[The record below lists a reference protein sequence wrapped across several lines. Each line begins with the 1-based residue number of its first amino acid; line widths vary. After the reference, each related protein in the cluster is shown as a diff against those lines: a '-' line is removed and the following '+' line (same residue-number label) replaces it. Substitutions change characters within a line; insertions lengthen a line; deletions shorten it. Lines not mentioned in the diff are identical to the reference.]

1 MDYKMTFNR
10 VYRFTSAHRLHSEQL
25 SDAENIDVYEKCNNY
40 NGHGHDYTLE
50 VSVQGIPDETTGMII
65 PLEEFDH
72 KVQNVINKMDYK
84 HLNYEVDFFK
94 QSLSTGEIIIQY
106 LWDGLNKNFKQ
117 QELYHLKL
125 WETNNNYFE
134 LGVQYD

>member
-25 SDAENIDVYEKCNNY
+25 SEEENIEVYEKCNNY

-50 VSVQGIPDETTGMII
+50 VGVQGTPDSITGMII

-72 KVQNVINKMDYK
+72 KVQTVINKLDYK
-84 HLNYEVDFFK
+84 HLNYEVDFFE
-94 QSLSTGEIIIQY
+94 QNLSTGEIIIQY
-106 LWDGLNKNFKQ
+106 LWDELEKNFIQ
-117 QELYHLKL
+117 QKLYHLKV

-134 LGVQYD
+134 LGAQYD